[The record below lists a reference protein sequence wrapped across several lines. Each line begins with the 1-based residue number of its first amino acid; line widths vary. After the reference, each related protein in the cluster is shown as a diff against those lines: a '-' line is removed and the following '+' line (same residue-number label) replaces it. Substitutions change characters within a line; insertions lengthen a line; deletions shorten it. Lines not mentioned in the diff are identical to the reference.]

1 MQKHTRYIGHY
12 YIIPL
17 GTPVHKVG
25 PTRDSWLLTWPYKE
39 GTRGLYHI
47 PRLHASLAYIQG
59 ENGKKL
65 LINLLIVSN
74 KMIRFTWI
82 FIQKL

>member
-17 GTPVHKVG
+17 GTQVHKVG
-25 PTRDSWLLTWPYKE
+25 PMRDPWLLTWPYKE

-47 PRLHASLAYIQG
+47 PDGARLHASLAYIQS
-59 ENGKKL
+59 ENGKK
-65 LINLLIVSN
+65 ISN
-74 KMIRFTWI
+74 KLSRI
-82 FIQKL
+82 K

>member
-1 MQKHTRYIGHY
+1 MQEHTRYIGH

-39 GTRGLYHI
+39 GTRGVYHI
-47 PRLHASLAYIQG
+47 PDGARLRASLAY
-59 ENGKKL
+59 L
-65 LINLLIVSN
+65 C
-74 KMIRFTWI
+74 M
-82 FIQKL
+82 